1 MSAGGVVGFAVLAAV
16 LLTACSLAAAL
27 LFRLACPHLVGPVAE
42 KNAAAWA
49 LLAPI
54 VVATSLLAL
63 TAWSG
68 SGSADHCV
76 GHDHHAHFCLVHGA
90 AWLHRPWAIA
100 IAVGSSVAIALRLAF
115 VAWRRFAAMRAI
127 AQVRRVSR
135 NVEGI
140 RIAPSDR
147 VFCFV
152 AGWRRPEVFVSSRAW
167 DALSDDE
174 REAVLHH
181 ERAHA
186 GDGDLWMAAIVD
198 VAASLAAPLTG
209 TWLRERWADAGER
222 SCDLRAAEA
231 TNAETVAGA
240 LVRMC
245 RAGSMLP
252 IASGFAPT
260 ADVLEHR
267 IRAVLDGGPA
277 GRRLG
282 WLAWSMLGAALI
294 ASTIF
299 ATYLHHAL
307 ETLLG

>member
-1 MSAGGVVGFAVLAAV
+1 MSFGGVVGFAVLAVV
-16 LLTACSLAAAL
+16 LLTTCSLLAAI
-27 LFRLACPHLVGPVAE
+27 LFAVTRKWVEGPMAE

-49 LLAPI
+49 LVAPV
-54 VVATSLLAL
+54 VVAASLLAL
-63 TAWSG
+63 IAWQG
-68 SGSADHCV
+68 YGSADHCV

-100 IAVGSSVAIALRLAF
+100 VAVGSSVTIMLRLGAIT
-115 VAWRRFAAMRAI
+115 WRRLAAMRAI

-135 NVEGI
+135 DVDGI

-152 AGWRRPEVFVSSRAW
+152 TGWRRPEVFVSSRAW
-167 DALSDDE
+167 DALNDAE
-174 REAVLHH
+174 RTAVLTH

-186 GDGDLWMAAIVD
+186 GDGDLWMAAIID

-209 TWLRERWADAGER
+209 TWLHERWADAGER
-222 SCDLRAAEA
+222 LCDLRAAET

-240 LVRMC
+240 LLRMC
-245 RAGSMLP
+245 RAGSMLV
-252 IASGFAPT
+252 IASGFTPS
-260 ADVLEHR
+260 ADALEHR
-267 IRAVLDGGPA
+267 VRAVLDGGPA

-282 WLAWSMLGAALI
+282 WGAWSLLAAVLFV
-294 ASTIF
+294 STIF
-299 ATYLHHAL
+299 ATHLHHAL